1 MEPSENHRSQ
11 ALVIESCAAEGY
23 VLVRLPITLHHE
35 ALQWIFNSAV
45 SMAKRDN
52 VNNAFIDARGVEEML
67 TDWPACVFGDASQI
81 FRDHRIRCAIVAIPR
96 HSWLLKFI
104 ENVALNRG
112 VSMRI
117 FGKQEE
123 AVAWL
128 RTNNPPA

>member
-1 MEPSENHRSQ
+1 MESSGDDRPQ
-11 ALVIESCAAEGY
+11 ALVIESRAAEGY
-23 VLVRLPITLHHE
+23 VLVRLPMALHHE

-45 SMAKRDN
+45 SMAKRDD
-52 VNNAFIDARGVEEML
+52 VNNAFVDVRGAEEML
-67 TDWPACVFGDASQI
+67 TSWPAYVFGDASQV

-96 HSWLLKFI
+96 HAWLLKFI
-104 ENVALNRG
+104 ENIALNRG

-128 RTNNPPA
+128 RAHNSPA